1 MFHRHW
7 QAGGCGIGFMDG
19 QSQIIFMQGYVKKN
33 LTLFLVI
40 FVLTTIFF
48 LGKIGKT
55 ENYFAQASLWDM
67 IWARVT
73 INPLAVNVSAPAEVE
88 VDKVFK
94 VEAKLINKGEEKIE
108 KAKGEIFLPPG
119 LALLKKDPIQEIGV
133 ISPKKEKKIHWSVK
147 GEEIGDYFILVSAS
161 GELKG
166 EIIKAEDTTLVKVKK
181 PSPRGKTLEWFQNLF
196 DFFQKRLKF

>member
-1 MFHRHW
+1 
-7 QAGGCGIGFMDG
+7 MDG
-19 QSQIIFMQGYVKKN
+19 QPQIIFMQGYVKKN
-33 LTLFLVI
+33 LILFLVI

-55 ENYFAQASLWDM
+55 ENYFAQASFWDM

-73 INPLAVNVSAPAEVE
+73 INPLSVNVSAPAEVE

-108 KAKGEIFLPPG
+108 KAKGEIFLPEG
-119 LALLKKDPIQEIGV
+119 LVLLKKDPVQEIGV
-133 ISPKKEKKIHWSVK
+133 IQGKKEKKISWSVR
-147 GEEIGDYFILVSAS
+147 GEEIGNYFILVKVL

-166 EIIKAEDTTLVKVKK
+166 EGISAEDGTMVEVIK
-181 PSPRGKTLEWFQNLF
+181 PLPKGKIVQWFQNLF
-196 DFFQKRLKF
+196 DFFRGRF